1 MKIEILRAISDSV
14 LDTSKISELIQEI
27 NPKFKEFENKMSEI
41 LK

>member
-14 LDTSKISELIQEI
+14 LDTSKFSELILEI